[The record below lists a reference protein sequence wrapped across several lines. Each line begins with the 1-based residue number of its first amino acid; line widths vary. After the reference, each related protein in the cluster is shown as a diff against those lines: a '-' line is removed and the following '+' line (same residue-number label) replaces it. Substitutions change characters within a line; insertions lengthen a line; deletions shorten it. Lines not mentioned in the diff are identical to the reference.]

1 MPHRLKSLE
10 LLGYKTFAAR
20 TTFEF
25 PGLITAI
32 VGPNGSGKSNI
43 TDGLRWVLGE
53 QSYGLL
59 RGKKTE
65 DMIFAGSEGKPR
77 AGMASATIQFDNTEG
92 WLPIDYSEVAITRR
106 AYRDGQNEYLLNGQ
120 RVRLR
125 DITELL
131 SQSGM
136 SERTYTIIGQ
146 GMVDAALALRPEE
159 RRKLFEEAA
168 GIGLYRSRREEA
180 LNRLENTHRNIQRVQ
195 DILAELEPRLN
206 QLERQAKKAMEYDRV
221 KADLRMI
228 LREWYGYHWYM
239 NQQELAH
246 QKETVRHQEKSVT
259 AARTKYGELNRQVME
274 LRAKIQEVRTQLN
287 TWHGQASAY
296 HNEKEA
302 VSREIAIIDERIRSL
317 TDQSGNYLMDQ
328 SRLNQEIESTRENL
342 ITLEDE
348 LQTMQEEL
356 QESRGKSEDV
366 KEKLDKLR
374 ELKTSRENALADLR
388 RKLNQAETAVIQ
400 YQTQVEEKTNRR
412 KTLQATKDSIQKS
425 IDENSMQIDS
435 LQEEVKNSRVEKE
448 NLESAIQQI
457 QLQISALKRDQNQ
470 ITANLQTKQ
479 TRIHKLQGNIAQLK
493 IEMDVI
499 QQAEKS
505 LTGYSTGAKQLL
517 MLIRKGDIKGM
528 ETALSSN
535 LVIPQKYEMAVSA
548 ALGDFL
554 DSVVVADEK
563 SLDSALASLEN
574 TQNARS
580 ALLTSGFNGKQEVPR
595 ELSAEGCMGS
605 VLDVIQY
612 PPEYKNLLAVILGGA
627 YIFEQRSQARKAI
640 QSLPGNGRAI
650 TLNGEVFFANGA
662 VIGGKA
668 ISSARIS
675 RPRQYQDME
684 AQVKELQ
691 KQMDAQLAE
700 VQAEEEQ
707 VEELTKRIHEMEG
720 QTSEKQGQL
729 RVANQRFQQITLQ
742 EEKARRQFDWSCS
755 QQINIETEGKQLEV
769 EISRSKES
777 IQAQKGE
784 VQKLNDELAS
794 MQIETGFEEMDN
806 LQSEYNFQQTNIAVN
821 TRAINDLQRRI
832 NEKREFL
839 KTTQLN
845 TQSIETKSEQIKST
859 LAQLESEKITKKAL
873 EEIKSKDLSEIQL
886 FIQPAEDELV
896 SLEETYNNL
905 LDIENNSQNAL
916 ATAEKYQTQ
925 AQMDYAH
932 KKEGMELLRRRI
944 EEDFGLVAF
953 EYTDEQTG
961 PTPLP
966 FEGMVEELPRV
977 EVLPADLEDNL
988 IRHKAMLR
996 RMGAVN
1002 PEAQSEYQT
1011 TAERYEFLKTQISDL
1026 FKAEEDVKKILLDL
1040 DQLMR
1045 SEFHHTFRKVSE
1057 EFPQMFNRL
1066 FGGGTARL
1074 ALTDPENIHDT
1085 GVEIHARLPGK
1096 REQELTLLSGGE
1108 RSLTAVALI
1117 FALLKISPT
1126 PFCVL
1131 DEVDAALDETNV
1143 GRFRDLLVEL
1153 SKDIQFILV
1162 THNRNTVQAA
1172 NVIYGITMGKD
1183 STSQSISLRL
1193 DEVSDEMLKKE
1204 Q

>member
-10 LLGYKTFAAR
+10 LLGYKTFASR
-20 TTFEF
+20 STFDF

-77 AGMASATIQFDNTEG
+77 AGMASATIQFDNSEG

-228 LREWYGYHWYM
+228 LREWYGYHWYLS
-239 NQQELAH
+239 QQELSH
-246 QKETVRHQEKSVT
+246 QREVVRQQEKHVAS
-259 AARTKYGELNRQVME
+259 ARTKYEELNRQVME
-274 LRAKIQEVRTQLN
+274 LRSKIQESRAQLN
-287 TWHGQASAY
+287 TWHGQASTS
-296 HNEKEA
+296 HNDKEA
-302 VSREIAIIDERIRSL
+302 ISKEIAVIDERIRSL
-317 TDQSGNYLMDQ
+317 TDQSGNYLLDQ
-328 SRLNQEIESTRENL
+328 SRLKQEIESTRENL
-342 ITLEDE
+342 ISLEDE
-348 LQTMQEEL
+348 LKSMQDEL
-356 QESRGKSEDV
+356 HESHTRADEV

-374 ELKTSRENALADLR
+374 ALKTSHENALADMR
-388 RKLNQAETAVIQ
+388 RKLNQSETAIIQ
-400 YQTQVEEKTNRR
+400 FQTQVDEKSNRR
-412 KTLQATKDSIQKS
+412 KTLQANKDSIQKS
-425 IDENSMQIDS
+425 IDENSMQVDS
-435 LQEEVKNSRVEKE
+435 LQDELKRSRSDKE
-448 NLESAIQQI
+448 ALEGAIQQI
-457 QLQISALKRDQNQ
+457 QVQISNLKREQNQISA
-470 ITANLQTKQ
+470 TLQTKQ
-479 TRIHKLQGNIAQLK
+479 SRIHKLQGNIAQLK

-505 LTGYSTGAKQLL
+505 LTGYSAGAKHLL
-517 MLIRKGDIKGM
+517 TMIRKGDIQGM
-528 ETALSSN
+528 ESALSSS
-535 LVIPQKYEMAVSA
+535 LVIPEKYEMAVSA
-548 ALGDFL
+548 AFGDFL
-554 DSVVVADEK
+554 DSVVVADDR
-563 SLDSALASLEN
+563 SLETALAALEN

-580 ALLTSGFNGKQEVPR
+580 ALLTSGGVNKLPAAGGI
-595 ELSAEGCMGS
+595 SADGCLGS
-605 VLDVIQY
+605 VLEVIRF
-612 PPEYKNLLAVILGGA
+612 PSEYKNLLGVILGEV
-627 YIFEQRSQARKAI
+627 YIFDNRSHARQAVK
-640 QSLPGNGRAI
+640 QLPVNGRAI

-668 ISSARIS
+668 VSSARIS
-675 RPRQYQDME
+675 RPRQFQDLE
-684 AQVKELQ
+684 QQSRELQ
-691 KQMDAQLAE
+691 KELDVQLAE

-707 VEELTKRIHEMEG
+707 MEDLTRQIHNLES
-720 QTSEKQGQL
+720 QASDKQGEL
-729 RVANQRFQQITLQ
+729 RVANQHYQQIALQ
-742 EEKARRQFDWSCS
+742 EEKAKRQFDWSCS
-755 QQINIETEGKQLEV
+755 QQINIESEEKQLEV
-769 EISRSKES
+769 EINRAKQS
-777 IQAQKGE
+777 IETQKGE
-784 VQKLNDELAS
+784 VQKLNDELAAL
-794 MQIETGFEEMDN
+794 QVETGYEEMDN

-832 NEKREFL
+832 SEKQEFL
-839 KTTQLN
+839 RN
-845 TQSIETKSEQIKST
+845 TEDNTRNIETKSAQIRT
-859 LAQLESEKITKKAL
+859 ALADLESEKVTKKQT
-873 EEIKSKDLSEIQL
+873 EEERSHELGELQL
-886 FIQPAEDELV
+886 FIQPAEDELT

-916 ATAEKYQTQ
+916 ANAEKYLTQ
-925 AQMDYAH
+925 AQMDQSH
-932 KKEGMELLRRRI
+932 KKEGMELLQRRI

-953 EYTDEQTG
+953 EYMEEQTG

-966 FEGMVEELPRV
+966 FEDMVEELPRIQ
-977 EVLPADLEDNL
+977 VLPDDLEENMV
-988 IRHKAMLR
+988 RHKALLR

-1002 PEAQSEYQT
+1002 PEAQSEYQST
-1011 TAERYEFLKTQISDL
+1011 LERYEFLKNQITDL

-1045 SEFHHTFRKVSE
+1045 SEFHQTFRKVSD
-1057 EFPQMFNRL
+1057 EFPKMFNRL

-1085 GVEIHARLPGK
+1085 GVEIHARLPGR

-1153 SKDIQFILV
+1153 SEDIQFILV

-1193 DEVSDEMLKKE
+1193 EEVPDEMLKRE
-1204 Q
+1204 